1 MNVHASCPFPA
12 GRFSR
17 QKSRHQAGSQCGRRI
32 LYYDKGYDPR
42 QSAQADPCIC
52 GAADAGQLVPAVLQS
67 GRYHHRGPLCGR
79 GSAGRCGQ
87 RGRFELSGAGL
98 CERHRLRLF
107 HPHLVDFRRKGLQ
120 GDAPLHCQ
128 HRVAFHLLCGGADHC
143 HCGADPLGA
152 GVDEHPG
159 KHHRPCGYLYPH
171 HFCRHPLHPAL

>member
-1 MNVHASCPFPA
+1 MYTTSCPFPA

-42 QSAQADPCIC
+42 QSAQADPCVC
-52 GAADAGQLVPAVLQS
+52 GAADAGQPVPAVLQS

-87 RGRFELSGAGL
+87 RGRFELSGAGF
-98 CERHRLRLF
+98 CERHRLRFF

-171 HFCRHPLHPAL
+171 HFCRHPLHSAL